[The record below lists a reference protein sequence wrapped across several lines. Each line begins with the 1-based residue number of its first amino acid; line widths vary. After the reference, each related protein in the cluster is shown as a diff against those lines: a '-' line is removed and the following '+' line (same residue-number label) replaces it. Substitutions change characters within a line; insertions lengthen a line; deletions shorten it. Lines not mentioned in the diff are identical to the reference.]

1 MPDAVRH
8 PGRSEAELGPV
19 SARHLV
25 VMGVSGTG
33 KTTVGQELAA
43 RLGRAYLEGDDA
55 HPPANV
61 ALMAAGI
68 PLTDADRAP
77 WLRELM
83 RRMEAVGERGSVVT
97 CSALRRSYR
106 ELLATVDGGCFFV
119 HLDVPRQE
127 IERRMTARTGHFMPV
142 GLLDS
147 QLADLEPLEPG
158 EHGVVVDG
166 ARPVEQ
172 IVDAT
177 LDLLRQS

>member
-1 MPDAVRH
+1 M
-8 PGRSEAELGPV
+8 

-33 KTTVGQELAA
+33 KTTVGQELAS
-43 RLGRAYLEGDDA
+43 RLHRAYIEGDDV

-68 PLTDADRAP
+68 PLTDADRMP
-77 WLRELM
+77 WLRELV

-119 HLDVPRQE
+119 HLDVPREE
-127 IERRMTARTGHFMPV
+127 IARRMTARTDHFMPV

-147 QLADLEPLEPG
+147 QLADLEPLEQG
-158 EHGVVVDG
+158 ERGVLVDG

-172 IVDAT
+172 IVDDA
-177 LDLLRQS
+177 LDVLRKS